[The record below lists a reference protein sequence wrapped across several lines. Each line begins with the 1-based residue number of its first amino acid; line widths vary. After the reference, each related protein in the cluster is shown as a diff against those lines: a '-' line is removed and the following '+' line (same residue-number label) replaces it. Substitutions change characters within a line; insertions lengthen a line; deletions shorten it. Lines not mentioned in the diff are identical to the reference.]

1 VTRLIDQR
9 EPSTQDY
16 TRVRMHRT
24 HRGSEFDA
32 LTASSRLNA
41 RWEFVRQ
48 LKDLGRAAP
57 RGWLAANY
65 RAIGGESTLYLPQA
79 YL

>member
-1 VTRLIDQR
+1 M
-9 EPSTQDY
+9 
-16 TRVRMHRT
+16 RVRMHRT

-48 LKDLGRAAP
+48 LKDLGRAAT
-57 RGWLAANY
+57 RAWLAANY
-65 RAIGGESTLYLPQA
+65 QGIGRESTLDLRRA

>member
-1 VTRLIDQR
+1 MTRLIDQR
-9 EPSTQDY
+9 ELSTQDY
-16 TRVRMHRT
+16 TRVRMHRI

-48 LKDLGRAAP
+48 LKDLGRAAS

-65 RAIGGESTLYLPQA
+65 RAIGGESTLYLRQA